1 MPRLDQLVVPAVA
14 AVAGIVTS
22 TILYRIGATDAVGA
36 LLVAGFVTFVAT
48 YCENLISQ
56 LAENARTGAEINHL
70 GKSQETIRADAEL
83 TRRALLELKQHVDD
97 SMSSRNDR
105 VVTEVKVLE
114 ALVRRM
120 AEGVASKAQSREPAP
135 GDTPLPAHG
144 GHQSDAARS
153 ERTLAGRSNTRD
165 AVLEM
170 VRRALEE
177 NRVDLYL
184 QPIVSLPQ
192 RRVRYYEALSRLRTE
207 DGRVILPSQYIKVA
221 EPAGLMSVIDNM
233 LLFRCVQAMKA
244 WTQRNREIG
253 IFYNLSRETLQDRLF
268 FGQFMEWLEENR
280 ELAGLLIFEIS
291 QETFETLNPVESA
304 NITRL
309 GEMGFTLSVD
319 RVTHLDID
327 FKLAR
332 ARRVRF
338 LKVPAS
344 LIVGDPQQTGVGI
357 HPADLKQWLMRYGLN
372 LIAERIEYEREVLG
386 VLEYQVDYGQG
397 FLFGEPKPLRDA
409 IMDQGLPPLDPSQRP
424 VAGSPLAR
432 PRQVAGSTSPGGR
445 AA

>member
-1 MPRLDQLVVPAVA
+1 MPRLDQLVVPGIAC
-14 AVAGIVTS
+14 VAGIITA

-36 LLVAGFVTFVAT
+36 LLVVGFVTMVAT
-48 YCENLISQ
+48 YCENLIAQQS
-56 LAENARTGAEINHL
+56 ENARNEASLTHL
-70 GKSQETIRADAEL
+70 GKSQDTMRTEAEL

-97 SMSSRNDR
+97 TMSSRNDR

-114 ALVRRM
+114 SLVRRM
-120 AEGVASKAQSREPAP
+120 ADGVSGKAQLREPAP
-135 GDTPLPAHG
+135 SDMPLPAPSP
-144 GHQSDAARS
+144 QQASAQA
-153 ERTLAGRSNTRD
+153 ERALAGRGNTRD

-177 NRVDLYL
+177 NRVELYL
-184 QPIVSLPQ
+184 QPVVSLPQ

-233 LLFRCVQAMKA
+233 LLFRCVQAMKT

-280 ELAGLLIFEIS
+280 QLAGLLIFEIS

-304 NITRL
+304 NIARL
-309 GEMGFTLSVD
+309 GEMGFTLSID

-332 ARRVRF
+332 TRRVRY

-344 LIVGDPQQTGVGI
+344 IIVGDPHQTGVRI

-372 LIAERIEYEREVLG
+372 LIAERIEYEREVMG
-386 VLEYQVDYGQG
+386 VLEYQVDFGQG
-397 FLFGEPKPLRDA
+397 FLFGEPKPIRDV
-409 IMDQGLPPLDPSQRP
+409 IMDQGLPDPDAAQAPRTAI
-424 VAGSPLAR
+424 AGAR
-432 PRQVAGSTSPGGR
+432 PRQVSPGGR

>member
-14 AVAGIVTS
+14 AVAGIITAA
-22 TILYRIGATDAVGA
+22 ILYRIGATDAVGA

-48 YCENLISQ
+48 YCENLIAQFS
-56 LAENARTGAEINHL
+56 ENARTGAEINHL
-70 GKSQETIRADAEL
+70 GSTQQTMRAEAEL

-97 SMSSRNDR
+97 SISSRNDR

-114 ALVRRM
+114 TLVRRM
-120 AEGVASKAQSREPAP
+120 AEGVAARAQSRDPAP
-135 GDTPLPAHG
+135 GDIPLPARRHPT
-144 GHQSDAARS
+144 DVARS
-153 ERTLAGRSNTRD
+153 DRTVTPRGNTRD

-184 QPIVSLPQ
+184 QPVVSLPQ

-253 IFYNLSRETLQDRLF
+253 IFYNLSRETLQDRVF
-268 FGQFMEWLEENR
+268 FGQFMEWLEQSR

-309 GEMGFTLSVD
+309 GEMGFTLSID

-338 LKVPAS
+338 LKVPAT
-344 LIVGDPQQTGVGI
+344 LIVGDPEQTGVGI

-372 LIAERIEYEREVLG
+372 LIAERIEHEREVMG

-397 FLFGEPKPLRDA
+397 FLFGEPKPIRDA
-409 IMDQGLPPLDPSQRP
+409 IMDQGLPTLDAAERP
-424 VAGSPLAR
+424 VTGSPLAR
-432 PRQVAGSTSPGGR
+432 PRQVGGGTLPGGR

>member
-14 AVAGIVTS
+14 AVAGIVTAA
-22 TILYRIGATDAVGA
+22 ILYRIGATDAVGA

-48 YCENLISQ
+48 YSENLISQ
-56 LAENARTGAEINHL
+56 LAENSRTGAEIDHL
-70 GKSQETIRADAEL
+70 GRSQETMRAEAEL

-97 SMSSRNDR
+97 SISSRNDR

-135 GDTPLPAHG
+135 GDTPLPSH

-153 ERTLAGRSNTRD
+153 DRPAASRNNTRD

-233 LLFRCVQAMKA
+233 LLFRCVQAMKT

-309 GEMGFTLSVD
+309 GEMGFTLSID

-344 LIVGDPQQTGVGI
+344 IITGDPQQTGVGI

-397 FLFGEPKPLRDA
+397 FLFGEPKPIRDI
-409 IMDQGLPPLDPSQRP
+409 IMDQGLPPVDAAQRP
-424 VAGSPLAR
+424 AAGSPLAR
-432 PRQVAGSTSPGGR
+432 PRQVAGGTTSGGR

>member
-1 MPRLDQLVVPAVA
+1 MPRLDQMVVPAVA
-14 AVAGIVTS
+14 AVAGIITAA
-22 TILYRIGATDAVGA
+22 ILYRIGATDAVGA
-36 LLVAGFVTFVAT
+36 LLVACFVTLVAA
-48 YCENLISQ
+48 YCENIFAQ
-56 LAENARTGAEINHL
+56 AAENERTEAELNHL
-70 GKSQETIRADAEL
+70 GKSHEAMRSDAEL

-97 SMSSRNDR
+97 SFSARNDR

-120 AEGVASKAQSREPAP
+120 AEGVAGKALARDPAP
-135 GDTPLPAHG
+135 GDMPLPAYG
-144 GHQSDAARS
+144 KKEDATRT
-153 ERTLAGRSNTRD
+153 ERAIAGRSNTRD

-207 DGRVILPSQYIKVA
+207 DGRIILPSQYIKVA

-233 LLFRCVQAMKA
+233 LLFRCVQAMKT

-253 IFYNLSRETLQDRLF
+253 VFYNLSRETLQDRLF

-280 ELAGLLIFEIS
+280 QLAGLLIFEIS
-291 QETFETLNPVESA
+291 QETFESLNPVESA
-304 NITRL
+304 NIARL
-309 GEMGFTLSVD
+309 GEMGFTLSID

-344 LIVGDPQQTGVGI
+344 IITGDPQQTGVGI

-372 LIAERIEYEREVLG
+372 LIADRIEYEREVMG

-397 FLFGEPKPLRDA
+397 FLFGEPKPIRDA
-409 IMDQGLPPLDPSQRP
+409 IMDQGLPPADAAQRP
-424 VAGSPLAR
+424 IPGSALAR
-432 PRQVAGSTSPGGR
+432 PRQVQGGGSNGGR

>member
-1 MPRLDQLVVPAVA
+1 M
-14 AVAGIVTS
+14 
-22 TILYRIGATDAVGA
+22 
-36 LLVAGFVTFVAT
+36 
-48 YCENLISQ
+48 
-56 LAENARTGAEINHL
+56 
-70 GKSQETIRADAEL
+70 
-83 TRRALLELKQHVDD
+83 
-97 SMSSRNDR
+97 
-105 VVTEVKVLE
+105 
-114 ALVRRM
+114 
-120 AEGVASKAQSREPAP
+120 
-135 GDTPLPAHG
+135 PLPAPSP
-144 GHQSDAARS
+144 QQASAQA
-153 ERTLAGRSNTRD
+153 ERALAGRGNTRD

-177 NRVDLYL
+177 NRVELYL
-184 QPIVSLPQ
+184 QPVVSLPQ

-233 LLFRCVQAMKA
+233 LLFRCVQAMKT

-280 ELAGLLIFEIS
+280 QLAGLLIFEIS

-304 NITRL
+304 NIARL
-309 GEMGFTLSVD
+309 GEMGFTLSID

-332 ARRVRF
+332 TRRVRY

-344 LIVGDPQQTGVGI
+344 IIVGDPHQTGVRI

-372 LIAERIEYEREVLG
+372 LIAERIEYEREVMG
-386 VLEYQVDYGQG
+386 VLEYQVDFGQG
-397 FLFGEPKPLRDA
+397 FLFGEPKPIRDV
-409 IMDQGLPPLDPSQRP
+409 IMDQGLPDPGAAQAPRTAI
-424 VAGSPLAR
+424 AGAR
-432 PRQVAGSTSPGGR
+432 PRQVSPGGR

>member
-1 MPRLDQLVVPAVA
+1 MPRLDQLVVPGIACL
-14 AVAGIVTS
+14 AGIITAA
-22 TILYRIGATDAVGA
+22 ILYRIGATDAVGA
-36 LLVAGFVTFVAT
+36 LLVVGFVTMIAA
-48 YCENLISQ
+48 YCENLIAQ
-56 LAENARTGAEINHL
+56 QAENARNEASLTHL
-70 GKSQETIRADAEL
+70 GKSQDTMRAEAEL

-97 SMSSRNDR
+97 SMSARNDR
-105 VVTEVKVLE
+105 VVTEVRVLE
-114 ALVRRM
+114 SLVRRM
-120 AEGVASKAQSREPAP
+120 SEGVAGKAQHREPSP
-135 GDTPLPAHG
+135 GEMPLPAASQPNPG
-144 GHQSDAARS
+144 ARN
-153 ERTLAGRSNTRD
+153 ERVIAGRGNTRD

-177 NRVDLYL
+177 NRVELYL

-280 ELAGLLIFEIS
+280 QLAGLLIFEIS

-309 GEMGFTLSVD
+309 GEMGFTLSID

-338 LKVPAS
+338 LKVPGT
-344 LIVGDPQQTGVGI
+344 LIIGDPQQTGVRI
-357 HPADLKQWLMRYGLN
+357 HPADLKQWLQRYGLN
-372 LIAERIEYEREVLG
+372 LIADRIEYEREVMG
-386 VLEYQVDYGQG
+386 VLDYQVDFGQG
-397 FLFGEPKPLRDA
+397 FLFGEPRPIRDI
-409 IMDQGLPPLDPSQRP
+409 IMDQGLSPADATQQPR
-424 VAGSPLAR
+424 AGAAGLR
-432 PRQVAGSTSPGGR
+432 PRQISPGGR